1 MSDSGPFVDRDTNE
15 LDTEQILSE
24 AVPVAGLILLFGV
37 VALVP
42 LAIGFLVPVSSTFTL
57 ALTVLAQFVFAVG
70 TAVILMYVVARGIQL
85 AKN

>member
-24 AVPVAGLILLFGV
+24 AVPVAGLVLLFGI

-57 ALTVLAQFVFAVG
+57 ALTVLAQFVLAVG
-70 TAVILMYVVARGIQL
+70 TAIVLMYVVARGIQL
-85 AKN
+85 AEN